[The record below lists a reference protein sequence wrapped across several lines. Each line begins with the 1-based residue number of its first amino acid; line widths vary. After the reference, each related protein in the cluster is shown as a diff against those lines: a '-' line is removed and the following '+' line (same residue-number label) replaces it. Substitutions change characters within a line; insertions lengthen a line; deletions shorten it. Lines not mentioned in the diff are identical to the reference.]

1 MEEEKK
7 SLEGQ
12 MENLKQIVEAL
23 ENQDMPLEEA
33 MALYEQG
40 NELCSA
46 IGKMLDEC
54 QTKVEY
60 LTKES

>member
-1 MEEEKK
+1 MEH
-7 SLEGQ
+7 
-12 MENLKQIVEAL
+12 LKQIVEAL

-60 LTKES
+60 LTKEN